1 MQEIPEAMERYTED
15 LVTKFP
21 FLYPTKNVH
30 VVCNLGTVH
39 VYYNHLYA
47 SLYVH
52 SQLGKESES
61 ATKILAGI
69 PHTQ

>member
-15 LVTKFP
+15 LVTKFT

-47 SLYVH
+47 SLYVP
-52 SQLGKESES
+52 SQLG
-61 ATKILAGI
+61 
-69 PHTQ
+69 